1 VPCYKSRFKTPA
13 NSVQYNSLNGKVS
26 IGVTAAYDD
35 ALVLLV
41 LRRLQEP
48 SQAVSRATISR
59 AVGLVSQAAP
69 FGPCH
74 LAAPRR
80 AAQLPAVLQLEQL
93 ENWIGSQVGLGS
105 HELSKKI

>member
-1 VPCYKSRFKTPA
+1 MLIARIKPLMHVRYTTGRQLC
-13 NSVQYNSLNGKVS
+13 
-26 IGVTAAYDD
+26 
-35 ALVLLV
+35 LV

>member
-1 VPCYKSRFKTPA
+1 MPNMRLVSFQSIVPQTH
-13 NSVQYNSLNGKVS
+13 V
-26 IGVTAAYDD
+26 
-35 ALVLLV
+35 V